1 MDNYLIDRETLE
13 QFVDELMRQKP
24 LPANSAE
31 ELTSLREKTI
41 KDLDDE
47 VGTAIFDSLT
57 TEQLESFNQL
67 ADSGE
72 ESPEVFRQFFRDA
85 GLDLQKIIEEAITKF
100 GEKFLGGQNE

>member
-24 LPANSAE
+24 LPASSAD
-31 ELTSLREKTI
+31 ELTALREKTI

-57 TEQLESFNQL
+57 TEQLEQFNQL
-67 ADSGE
+67 ADSDE
-72 ESPEVFRQFFRDA
+72 DSPEVFRQFFRDA
-85 GLDLQKIIEEAITKF
+85 GVDLQKVISEAVTKF
-100 GEKFLGGQNE
+100 NEKFLGGQNE